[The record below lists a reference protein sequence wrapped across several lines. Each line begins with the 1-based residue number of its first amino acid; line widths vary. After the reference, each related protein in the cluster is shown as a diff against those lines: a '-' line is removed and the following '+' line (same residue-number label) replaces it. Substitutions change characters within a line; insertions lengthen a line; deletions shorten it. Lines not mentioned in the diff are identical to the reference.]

1 MSTDRGLDTEGVVY
15 VYNMEHYATINKSE
29 AVSSA
34 TTWMDL
40 DSVVL
45 SEVREGEII
54 YDMLYISG
62 I

>member
-1 MSTDRGLDTEGVVY
+1 MSTDRGLDTEGVVC
-15 VYNMEHYATINKSE
+15 VHNMEYYATISKSE

-34 TTWMDL
+34 ATRRDL
-40 DSVVL
+40 DSVTL
-45 SEVREGEII
+45 NEVREGEII